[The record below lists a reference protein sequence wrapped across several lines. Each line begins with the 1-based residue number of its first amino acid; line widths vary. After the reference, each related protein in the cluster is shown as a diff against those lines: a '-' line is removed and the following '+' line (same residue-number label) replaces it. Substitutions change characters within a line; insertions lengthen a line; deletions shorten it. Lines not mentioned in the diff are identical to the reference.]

1 MTSSHQSG
9 LWAGV
14 VLSAWA
20 AGCLASPAAA
30 EPAFVKSW
38 QVAQAPGRA
47 EAGEEDEKRR
57 KGRDERRNQQQERRD
72 DSRRSDPR
80 QDAQPSNRPAV
91 APQERRQ
98 APGRQEARPEQQ
110 VPPRREAQPP
120 ARPAIINE
128 RRAGEGDS
136 ARDELRAKQKEML
149 DKRRDVRD
157 ERQEDRR
164 DARDARQERKED
176 RKDDRRDARQERQE
190 DRRDARDARQEP
202 KEDRKDD
209 RRDAR
214 QERQEDRR
222 DTRDARQERK
232 EDRRDDRRDARQE
245 RQEDRR
251 DARADRKDDRAERR
265 VHRLE
270 DLKQLRRQRVE
281 DGGKR
286 TVIEEPGN
294 RTIVREQGRTII
306 RHDET
311 ERFRRR
317 FKDTRVDRR
326 RDGSTETVFIRPD
339 GVHVVSVTDSR
350 GRLLHRYRR
359 HRDGR
364 TVVLIDNRRYHRPGF
379 VEGLFLGAVLDL
391 RPPVVR
397 IPREK
402 YIVEYEDASYD
413 DVYEALA
420 APPVDELERRYSL
433 DEIRYNRYLRER
445 MRRIDLDSI
454 NFEFG
459 SWEVPADQYHK
470 LERIAKAID
479 RLLER
484 NPDEIIMI
492 EGHTDAVGSDEDN
505 LTLSDRRAET
515 VAEILSE
522 EFEIPPENLITQ
534 GYGEQFLK
542 IETQAP
548 ERANRRVAMRRIT
561 PLLSRSED

>member
-30 EPAFVKSW
+30 EPASVKSW

-80 QDAQPSNRPAV
+80 QDARPAI

-110 VPPRREAQPP
+110 IPPRREAQPP

-128 RRAGEGDS
+128 RRAGERDS

-149 DKRRDVRD
+149 DKRRDARE

-176 RKDDRRDARQERQE
+176 RQDDRRDARQERQE
-190 DRRDARDARQEP
+190 DRRDARDARQE
-202 KEDRKDD
+202 
-209 RRDAR
+209 
-214 QERQEDRR
+214 
-222 DTRDARQERK
+222 RK

-245 RQEDRR
+245 RQDDRR

-339 GVHVVSVTDSR
+339 GVQVVSVTDSR

-459 SWEVPADQYHK
+459 SWEVPSDQYHK

-542 IETQAP
+542 VETEAP